1 VKPDTFAAVMATGI
15 VSIAALDHGYGVI
28 SDVLIV
34 LAAVA
39 LPVLIVAAAT
49 AWKRESWKLTDLDVS
64 LRLCTYIAACAVV
77 GARLAE
83 HRVALWI
90 LAAMALQGWVSLA
103 PVVARRM
110 WRDRGAGLPGRAHGG
125 WELASVATS
134 GLAIVFADLRMVF
147 LAVLFWAIAI
157 GVYLVMTGLIIG
169 RAVRDPAAPELV
181 QPDTWILMGGA
192 AIATLAGDHIHK
204 AGLESVRPVT
214 VVTWFVATVWI
225 PPLIYATLQ
234 RFRRRREL
242 PPGLWWAAVFPLGM
256 YSSATYATAVETGW
270 YWLKIVS
277 LVSFWIAFVA
287 WLITAFHALSRIGSP
302 PAPAGGTRLDLA
314 R

>member
-1 VKPDTFAAVMATGI
+1 MATGI
-15 VSIAALDHGYGVI
+15 VSIAAEDHGFGAI

-39 LPVLIVAAAT
+39 LPVLIVACAT
-49 AWKRESWKLTDLDVS
+49 AWRRESWNVADLDVS

-83 HRVALWI
+83 HRIVLWV
-90 LAAMALQGWVSLA
+90 LAGMALQGWLSLA
-103 PVVARRM
+103 PLVARRM
-110 WRDRGAGLPGRAHGG
+110 WRDRGAGLRERARGG

-134 GLAIVFADLRMVF
+134 GLAILMADLKIVI
-147 LAVLFWAIAI
+147 LAVLFWVIAI
-157 GVYLVMTGLIIG
+157 GVYLVMTGLIVW
-169 RAVRDPAAPELV
+169 RAIHNSSAPELV
-181 QPDTWILMGGA
+181 QPDIWILMGGV
-192 AIATLAGDHIHK
+192 AIATLAGDHSHK

-214 VVTWFVATVWI
+214 VVTWCVATVWI
-225 PPLIYATLQ
+225 PPLLYVTAQ

-256 YSSATYATAVETGW
+256 YSAATYATAVETGW
-270 YWLKIVS
+270 RWLTMVS
-277 LVSFWIAFVA
+277 LVFFWIAFVA
-287 WLITAFHALSRIGSP
+287 WILTALHALSRIGSP
-302 PAPAGGTRLDLA
+302 PAPAAGA

>member
-1 VKPDTFAAVMATGI
+1 MATGI
-15 VSIAALDHGYGVI
+15 VSIAAVDHGYRAI

-34 LAAVA
+34 VAAVA

-49 AWKRESWKLTDLDVS
+49 AWRRESWDLTNLDVS

-83 HRVALWI
+83 HRVVLWV
-90 LAAMALQGWVSLA
+90 LTAMALQGWLSLA

-110 WRDRGAGLPGRAHGG
+110 WRDRGAGLRDRAHGG

-134 GLAIVFADLRMVF
+134 GLAIVTADLRIVF
-147 LAVLFWAIAI
+147 LAMLFWAIAI
-157 GVYLVMTGLIIG
+157 GVYLVMTGLIIW
-169 RAVRDPAAPELV
+169 RAVHDPAAPELL
-181 QPDTWILMGGA
+181 QPDIWILMGGA

-225 PPLIYATLQ
+225 PPLVYIAL
-234 RFRRRREL
+234 RRRVGISW
-242 PPGLWWAAVFPLGM
+242 PAVFPLGM
-256 YSSATYATAVETGW
+256 YSSATFATAVETGW
-270 YWLKIVS
+270 RWLTFVS
-277 LVSFWIAFVA
+277 LAFCWIALAA
-287 WLITAFHALSRIGSP
+287 WLITGLHALSRIGSP
-302 PAPAGGTRLDLA
+302 PAPAAGTRSNPA
-314 R
+314 T